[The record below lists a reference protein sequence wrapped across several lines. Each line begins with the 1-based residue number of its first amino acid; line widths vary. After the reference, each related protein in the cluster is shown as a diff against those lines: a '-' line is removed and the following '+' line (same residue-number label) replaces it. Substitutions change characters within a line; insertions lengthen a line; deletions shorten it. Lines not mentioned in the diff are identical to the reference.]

1 MWQARGTSTESQR
14 PVRRAALA
22 LLVMVGL
29 ARMSSSL
36 SSASSLATLDM
47 DTDTKPK
54 IEQRW
59 FVQIIYTYTM
69 LYLYARVVYIHTWIV
84 LSPAEV
90 ATVFFQNFVP

>member
-1 MWQARGTSTESQR
+1 
-14 PVRRAALA
+14 
-22 LLVMVGL
+22 
-29 ARMSSSL
+29 
-36 SSASSLATLDM
+36 M

-69 LYLYARVVYIHTWIV
+69 LYLYARVVYIHAWIV

-90 ATVFFQNFVP
+90 ATVLPKLCPVVEVHRFPGQDSSGRADCQEP